1 MQREDPGRLDALS
14 ARLGHRFDRP
24 ALLRQALTHASGLA
38 RGRHGDSYERLEF
51 LGDRVLSLVVAE
63 LLFDGFPDEREG
75 EIARRHSDLVR
86 REALAEVAAGI
97 DLGAAILLSRGEA
110 ETGGRENPA
119 ILADVCEAVIAA
131 LYLDGG
137 LACARGFIERH
148 WRPRI
153 DAAARPPMDAKTTLQ
168 EWAQG
173 RSLPLP
179 SYREIGRQGPDHAPV
194 FTVEV
199 AVAGHAPVRGT
210 GASKRAGEQAAA
222 AWLLRTLGQWPPE

>member
-1 MQREDPGRLDALS
+1 MQQAEPGRLDALS

-24 ALLRQALTHASGLA
+24 ALLRQALTHASGVA

-63 LLFDGFPDEREG
+63 LLIEGFPDEREG
-75 EIARRHSDLVR
+75 EIARRHAALVR

-110 ETGGRENPA
+110 EAGGHRNPA

-131 LYLDGG
+131 LYIDGG
-137 LACARGFIERH
+137 LECARGFIERH

-153 DAAARPPMDAKTTLQ
+153 DAEARPPMDAKTTLQ

-179 SYREIGRQGPDHAPV
+179 SYRETGRQGPDHGPV

-199 AVAGHAPVRGT
+199 AVVGQASVRGT
-210 GASKRAGEQAAA
+210 GASKREAQQAAA
-222 AWLLRTLGQWPPE
+222 ARLLRTLGLWPPE

>member
-1 MQREDPGRLDALS
+1 MRQEDPGRLDALS

-63 LLFDGFPDEREG
+63 LLFDRFPHEREG
-75 EIARRHSDLVR
+75 EIARRHSALVR

-137 LACARGFIERH
+137 LVCARGFIERH

-153 DAAARPPMDAKTTLQ
+153 EAAARPPMDAKTTLQ

-179 SYREIGRQGPDHAPV
+179 SYREVGREGPDHGPV

-199 AVAGHAPVRGT
+199 TVVGQAPLRAT

-222 AWLLRTLGQWPPE
+222 ARLLRTLGQWPPE

>member
-1 MQREDPGRLDALS
+1 MHQEDPGRLDALS
-14 ARLGHRFDRP
+14 ARLDHRFDRP
-24 ALLRQALTHASGLA
+24 ALLRQALTHASGVA

-63 LLFDGFPDEREG
+63 LLIDGFPDEREG
-75 EIARRHSDLVR
+75 EIARRHAALVR
-86 REALAEVAAGI
+86 RETLAEVAAGI

-110 ETGGRENPA
+110 EAGGRENPA

-131 LYLDGG
+131 LYIDGG

-148 WRPRI
+148 WQPRI
-153 DAAARPPMDAKTTLQ
+153 DAEARPPMDAKTTLQ

-179 SYREIGRQGPDHAPV
+179 SYRETGREGPDHGPV

-199 AVAGHAPVRGT
+199 AVVGQASVGGT
-210 GASKRAGEQAAA
+210 GASKRAAEQAAA
-222 AWLLRTLGQWPPE
+222 ARLLRTLGRWPPE

>member
-1 MQREDPGRLDALS
+1 MKILVPTKRVPDTDQRIRVRADGSGIEFENLPFVINPFDAIAVDGTDLASLQEKLAGRVGGFLPYMFIIF
-14 ARLGHRFDRP
+14 G
-24 ALLRQALTHASGLA
+24 
-38 RGRHGDSYERLEF
+38 F
-51 LGDRVLSLVVAE
+51 LGAMY
-63 LLFDGFPDEREG
+63 P
-75 EIARRHSDLVR
+75 
-86 REALAEVAAGI
+86 GI

-131 LYLDGG
+131 LYFDGG

-153 DAAARPPMDAKTTLQ
+153 EAAARPPMDAKTTLQ

-173 RSLPLP
+173 RSLPRP
-179 SYREIGRQGPDHAPV
+179 SYREVGREGPDHGPV

-199 AVAGHAPVRGT
+199 TVVGHPPLRGT
-210 GASKRAGEQAAA
+210 GASKRAGEQTAAA
-222 AWLLRTLGQWPPE
+222 RLLRTLGQWPPE

>member
-1 MQREDPGRLDALS
+1 MSQEDPGRLDALS

-24 ALLRQALTHASGLA
+24 ALLRQALTHASGLP

-63 LLFDGFPDEREG
+63 LLIDRFPLEREG
-75 EIARRHSDLVR
+75 EIARRHSALVR

-131 LYLDGG
+131 LYFDGG

-153 DAAARPPMDAKTTLQ
+153 EAAARPPMDAKTTLQ

-179 SYREIGRQGPDHAPV
+179 SYREVGREGPDHGPV

-199 AVAGHAPVRGT
+199 TVVGHPPLRGT

-222 AWLLRTLGQWPPE
+222 ARLLRTLGQWPPE

>member
-1 MQREDPGRLDALS
+1 MRHEEPERLDALS
-14 ARLGHRFDRP
+14 VRLGHRFGRP

-63 LLFDGFPDEREG
+63 LLFDRFPDEREG
-75 EIARRHSDLVR
+75 EIARRHAALVR

-97 DLGAAILLSRGEA
+97 DLGAAIRLSRGEA
-110 ETGGRENPA
+110 EAGGRDNPA
-119 ILADVCEAVIAA
+119 ILADACEAVIAA

-137 LACARGFIERH
+137 LDSARRFIEGH

-153 DAAARPPMDAKTTLQ
+153 EATARPPIDAKTTLQ
-168 EWAQG
+168 EWAQA

-179 SYREIGRQGPDHAPV
+179 SYQEIGREGPDHEPL
-194 FTVEV
+194 FTIEV
-199 AVAGHAPVRGT
+199 SVDGHPPVRAS
-210 GASKRAGEQAAA
+210 GASKRAAEQAAA
-222 AWLLRTLGQWPPE
+222 ARLLHGLGEWPPE